1 MFKRGKVKRLCVL
14 FYHMKTGISFME
26 NLWDVTYKAVYNQTY
41 ECYSTV
47 APFQGSVCLWNT

>member
-1 MFKRGKVKRLCVL
+1 
-14 FYHMKTGISFME
+14 ME

-47 APFQGSVCLWNT
+47 APFLGVGLYMEYMR